1 MDAHV
6 SLTHINN
13 KEDPIPI
20 LPGMFLGYVH
30 PSGEVHIEDSGEWA
44 ACPGAFA
51 LSSLRGAAPCCLRAD
66 LHCFSR
72 AGQDNSSSQCIVGDV
87 PEIWD
92 GDESDHDGPY
102 DGVTMGC

>member
-1 MDAHV
+1 MLAWYRQVGNQAFADYVDAHV

-44 ACPGAFA
+44 ACPGACYRA
-51 LSSLRGAAPCCLRAD
+51 LS
-66 LHCFSR
+66 
-72 AGQDNSSSQCIVGDV
+72 V
-87 PEIWD
+87 PTAIN
-92 GDESDHDGPY
+92 
-102 DGVTMGC
+102 